1 MKTAKMKIEYRKQID
16 SETAPWQLLT
26 NIDEL
31 LWNGVYALRVTD
43 DDGSHNLPFRFGNDD
58 TVTIVV
64 KDHSHEGM
72 LQGGRTIVQTITYVE
87 RSTGKVFVYTRTRY
101 NVDGV
106 PSWNY
111 WSLAT
116 EGEATIEIPKATRTS
131 LGGVLV
137 GPGLTVDGDGNLSI
151 ADNSIDAKKLTTD
164 ITTRIN
170 DTASALDF
178 TKQLVFNEN
187 LRLNYGALVDN
198 DTPYS
203 GTKYTVYTDKILA
216 NGELL
221 VLNENY
227 TISTVKIFDGEQ
239 QTLYQSNLK
248 FSEYYLDN
256 KGFYYQFEFKKN
268 NSMVFTD
275 DELQKVV
282 KLFQRKPFTWNESS
296 CIDDF
301 VTAGTFTI
309 SGFRADTD
317 DGLPIY
323 NTGNIDARLAVLSSG
338 KCVTQIL
345 TLLNVGG
352 GDGNIYVRTCQ
363 DGSWGM
369 WGKLQTNVEV
379 GAIGLGKELTF
390 DNLIDNGIY
399 SGVNVISTGIG
410 ENGYPLT
417 DYENFVLVVINA
429 YLTGGG
435 ITQLKYSLQPGG
447 TTSVVTRTKVDDVWS
462 EWGDVANV
470 ANVQDGTVTAS
481 KLSADVREKID
492 NPLRPLFLAAGAE
505 YNDSGADKTKTAPWG
520 ETVTHKAGHYYLN
533 GLGDITDEQMYRI
546 YYAGRLPGRINYYT
560 YKGMNIRTTLNV
572 QFSGGETSGL
582 ELSGFC
588 NACTNIENVSIMEC
602 DVYNKTIWVSSLA
615 SSFVNCKKLRRISP
629 VIKTNFV
636 PTAGSLNNVFLGC
649 AALEEAYIH
658 MLKFSISFSDS
669 PKISKE
675 SILQAVQNA
684 SPASAIT
691 ITLHPDAYARL
702 ANDADIVAALEAQP
716 LVSLVSA

>member
-178 TKQLVFNEN
+178 TKQLVLNGN
-187 LRLNYGALVDN
+187 IRLNYGALVDN

-239 QTLYQSNLK
+239 QVLYQSNLK

-256 KGFYYQFEFKKN
+256 KGCYYQFEFKKN

-296 CIDDF
+296 CINDF

-323 NTGNIDARLAVLSSG
+323 NTGNIDARLTVLSSG

-379 GAIGLGKELTF
+379 GAIGLGQERTF
-390 DNLIDNGIY
+390 DSFTDNGIY
-399 SGVNVISTGIG
+399 SGANVLATGIG
-410 ENGYPLT
+410 EDGYPLT

-447 TTSVVTRTKVDDVWS
+447 TTSVVTRTKADGGWS
-462 EWGDVANV
+462 EWGDIADVK
-470 ANVQDGTVTAS
+470 DGTVTAA

-492 NPLRPLFLAAGAE
+492 NPLRPLFIAAGAE
-505 YNDSGADKTKTAPWG
+505 YNDSEADVTKTAPWG
-520 ETVTHKAGHYYLN
+520 ETVTHKVGHYYLN
-533 GLGDITDEQMYRI
+533 GLGDITEEQMVDI
-546 YYAGRLPGRINYYT
+546 YSAGKLKNNISGFYT
-560 YKGMNIRTTLNV
+560 NNARIRT
-572 QFSGGETSGL
+572 FFPSATSGQ
-582 ELSGFC
+582 EGFGTISLNGILNEAKSIEVAVFTERASLAERFGVSTAPGIVYSAFNGC
-588 NACTNIENVSIMEC
+588 SNLVYIQKIDVTNITSLTSAFDKCESLVSVKINGLKC
-602 DVYNKTIWVSSLA
+602 NLGWGSS
-615 SSFVNCKKLRRISP
+615 V
-629 VIKTNFV
+629 
-636 PTAGSLNNVFLGC
+636 
-649 AALEEAYIH
+649 
-658 MLKFSISFSDS
+658 M
-669 PKISKE
+669 ISKE
-675 SILQAVQNA
+675 SVLYTIQNA
-684 SPASAIT
+684 ISTSVIT
-691 ITLHPDAYARL
+691 ITLHPNAYARL
-702 ANDADIVAALEAQP
+702 KDDAEILAALEAKP

>member
-31 LWNGVYALRVTD
+31 LWNGVYTLRVTD

-72 LQGGRTIVQTITYVE
+72 LQGGRTVVQTITYVE

-101 NVDGV
+101 NSDGV

-111 WSLAT
+111 WALAT

-131 LGGVLV
+131 LGGVVV
-137 GPGLTVDGDGNLSI
+137 GGGLTVDDDGNLSI
-151 ADNSIDAKKLTTD
+151 ADNSIDVNKLSIDVNAK
-164 ITTRIN
+164 IN
-170 DTASALDF
+170 NTAGALDF
-178 TKQLVFNEN
+178 TKRLVFNEN

-198 DTPYS
+198 STPYS

-216 NGELL
+216 NGEQLI
-221 VLNENY
+221 VDENY

-239 QTLYQSNLK
+239 QTLFQSNLNVR
-248 FSEYYLDN
+248 EYNLDN
-256 KGFYYQFEFKKN
+256 KGFYYQIEFKKN
-268 NSMVFTD
+268 NALVFTD
-275 DELQKVV
+275 DELPKVV
-282 KLFQRKPFTWNESS
+282 RLFLRKPFTWNESS
-296 CIDDF
+296 RIDDF
-301 VTAGTFTI
+301 VTAGTFIIT
-309 SGFRADTD
+309 GNRANTA
-317 DGLPIY
+317 DGLPIN
-323 NTGNIDARLAVLSSG
+323 NTGNIDARLLVLSGSN
-338 KCVTQIL
+338 CVTQVL

-352 GDGNIYVRTCQ
+352 GDGNIYVRTRQ
-363 DGSWGM
+363 DGGWGM

-379 GAIGLGKELTF
+379 GAIGLGQERTF
-390 DNLIDNGIY
+390 DNFTDNGIY
-399 SGVNVISTGIG
+399 SGANVLATGIG
-410 ENGYPLT
+410 EDGYPLT

-435 ITQLKYSLQPGG
+435 ITQLKYSLLPNG
-447 TTSVVTRTKVDDVWS
+447 TASVVTRTKVDGVWS
-462 EWGDVANV
+462 AWGDVSD
-470 ANVQDGTVTAS
+470 VQDGAVTAE
-481 KLSADVREKID
+481 KLSADVREKVY
-492 NPLRPLFLAAGAE
+492 NPLRALYVAAGAE
-505 YNDSGADKTKTAPWG
+505 YNDSGSDKSKTTTWG
-520 ETVTHKAGHYYLN
+520 ETVTHKSGHYYLN
-533 GLGDITDEQMYRI
+533 GLGDITDEQMCRI

-615 SSFVNCKKLRRISP
+615 SSFINCKKLRRIIP

-636 PTAGSLNNVFLGC
+636 PTASSLNNVFLGC
-649 AALEEAYIH
+649 VALEEAYIH
-658 MLKFSISFSDS
+658 SLKFSISFSDS

-675 SILQAVQNA
+675 SIFQAVQNA
-684 SPASAIT
+684 SPGSAIT

-702 ANDADIVAALEAQP
+702 ANDADIVAALESQP

>member
-164 ITTRIN
+164 ITTIIN

-178 TKQLVFNEN
+178 TKQLVLNGN
-187 LRLNYGALVDN
+187 IRLNYGALVDN

-216 NGELL
+216 NGEQL

-239 QTLYQSNLK
+239 QTLFLSNLNLGQ
-248 FSEYYLDN
+248 YHLDN
-256 KGFYYQFEFKKN
+256 KGFYYQFEFRKN
-268 NSMVFTD
+268 NALMFTD
-275 DELQKVV
+275 NELPKVV
-282 KLFQRKPFTWNESS
+282 KLFQQNSFVWSANSH
-296 CIDDF
+296 IDNF
-301 VTAGTFTI
+301 ITAGTFTI
-309 SGFRADTD
+309 TGDRTNTA

-323 NTGNIDARLAVLSSG
+323 NTGAIYARLAVLVSED
-338 KCVTQIL
+338 CVTQLL

-352 GDGNIYVRTCQ
+352 GEGSVYVRTRQ
-363 DGSWGM
+363 GNDWGM
-369 WGKLQTNVEV
+369 WGRLQSNVEA
-379 GAIGLGKELTF
+379 GAIGLGQSRTF
-390 DNLIDNGIY
+390 DHLTDNGIY
-399 SGVNVISTGIG
+399 SGANIYSTSLDEYGNPIIA
-410 ENGYPLT
+410 
-417 DYENFVLVVINA
+417 YETFVLVVINA
-429 YLTGGG
+429 YLTGGA
-435 ITQLKYSLQPGG
+435 ITQLKYSLLQSG
-447 TTSVVTRTKVDDVWS
+447 TPVIATRTKLNGVWS
-462 EWGDVANV
+462 EWANV
-470 ANVQDGTVTAS
+470 FNVKD
-481 KLSADVREKID
+481 
-492 NPLRPLFLAAGAE
+492 
-505 YNDSGADKTKTAPWG
+505 
-520 ETVTHKAGHYYLN
+520 
-533 GLGDITDEQMYRI
+533 
-546 YYAGRLPGRINYYT
+546 
-560 YKGMNIRTTLNV
+560 
-572 QFSGGETSGL
+572 
-582 ELSGFC
+582 
-588 NACTNIENVSIMEC
+588 
-602 DVYNKTIWVSSLA
+602 
-615 SSFVNCKKLRRISP
+615 
-629 VIKTNFV
+629 
-636 PTAGSLNNVFLGC
+636 
-649 AALEEAYIH
+649 AALE
-658 MLKFSISFSDS
+658 SG
-669 PKISKE
+669 
-675 SILQAVQNA
+675 N
-684 SPASAIT
+684 
-691 ITLHPDAYARL
+691 
-702 ANDADIVAALEAQP
+702 
-716 LVSLVSA
+716 